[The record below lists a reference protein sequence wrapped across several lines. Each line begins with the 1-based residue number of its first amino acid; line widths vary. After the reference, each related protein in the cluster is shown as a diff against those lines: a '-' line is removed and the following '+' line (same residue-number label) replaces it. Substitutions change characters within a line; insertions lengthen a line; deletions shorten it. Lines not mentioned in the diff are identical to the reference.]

1 MRISDWSSD
10 VCSSDLVSA
19 LAQYIQHRKI
29 ILEFL
34 ERAINVREGE
44 KNFPLE
50 KVVHQLVFQM
60 QHTSDEIEYSQQ
72 NLWMIDER
80 LNFHSF
86 ISSDKRNKSLSV
98 LESSEITRGD
108 IVMFGEK
115 IIFSDE
121 PPDDKPP
128 NTIVGIEVKQPGRP
142 T

>member
-50 KVVHQLVFQM
+50 KVVHQLVFPM

-80 LNFHSF
+80 LTFHSF
-86 ISSDKRNKSLSV
+86 ISSDKRKQSLR
-98 LESSEITRGD
+98 SEERRVG
-108 IVMFGEK
+108 
-115 IIFSDE
+115 
-121 PPDDKPP
+121 
-128 NTIVGIEVKQPGRP
+128 NTCVSTGRSRW
-142 T
+142 

>member
-50 KVVHQLVFQM
+50 KVVHQLVFPM

-80 LNFHSF
+80 LTFHSL
-86 ISSDKRNKSLSV
+86 ISSDKHKKPLRGLASRENQRGAIV
-98 LESSEITRGD
+98 LFNAKNI
-108 IVMFGEK
+108 
-115 IIFSDE
+115 
-121 PPDDKPP
+121 
-128 NTIVGIEVKQPGRP
+128 
-142 T
+142 